1 MTAIDI
7 INVATANGCRELT
20 EERCKQAMKEA
31 CLQIWRE
38 FNLGNDQHFELWWRF
53 NME

>member
-1 MTAIDI
+1 MTAIEI
-7 INVATANGCRELT
+7 INVSTANGCRELT

-31 CLQIWRE
+31 CLQMWRE
-38 FNLGNDQHFELWWRF
+38 FHVGNDQQFTLWWRF